1 MINKEVNI
9 QMGNMVVSLDIGSSK
24 VCVLIAEMNKKQF
37 NILGVGTSEC
47 KGVKKGIIV
56 DIDATVDAIKD
67 AVKQA
72 EQMSNRE
79 IKSVFVNIA
88 GGYTKLY
95 KNKGV
100 IAVSRDDREI
110 TAEDVKRVINA
121 AKVLSVPADK
131 EIIDI
136 IPEQFI
142 VDGYDEIRDPVGM
155 VGVRL
160 EVDANLVV
168 ASCTTVQNII
178 RSVQKAGLSIDGIVV
193 EPLGTSSVILNDDEK
208 ELGVALVDVGAETT
222 DISVF
227 KKGSLIFT
235 KVIQVGGNHITN
247 DISMICK
254 ISSADSE
261 KIKRQY
267 GVAHANMIKN
277 DEVVKI
283 SNIAGK
289 GEKEIRLIDIAEIM
303 DARISEML
311 YLVRKE
317 LEDNNL
323 LSTLAAGVVI
333 TGGGLFNIK
342 GIQEIAQYYFD
353 VPIRFGYPNYIGVAS
368 PIYSAAVGIA
378 MYALKQKKS
387 STINYFGK
395 KPQQHTNEVAVT
407 EDDHEEEQKLG
418 LLERIKEFFADFF

>member
-1 MINKEVNI
+1 MSNL
-9 QMGNMVVSLDIGSSK
+9 VVSLDIGSSK

-56 DIDATVDAIKD
+56 DIDSTVDAIKD

-72 EQMSNRE
+72 EQMSNKE

-88 GGYTKLY
+88 GGYSKLY
-95 KNKGV
+95 RNKGV
-100 IAVSRDDREI
+100 IAVSREDREI
-110 TAEDVKRVINA
+110 TTEDVKRVIQA

-136 IPEQFI
+136 IPEQFV

-168 ASCTTVQNII
+168 SSCTTVQNII
-178 RSVQKAGLSIDGIVV
+178 RSVQKAGLNIDGIVV
-193 EPLGTSSVILNDDEK
+193 EPLGTSSVILNEDEK

-222 DISVF
+222 DISIF

-235 KVIQVGGNHITN
+235 KVIPVGGNHITN

-261 KIKRQY
+261 RIKKQH
-267 GVAHANMIKN
+267 GVAHVNLIKS
-277 DEVVKI
+277 DEIIKI
-283 SNIAGK
+283 NNIAGK
-289 GEKEIRLIDIAEIM
+289 GEKDIHLMDVAQIM

-311 YLVRKE
+311 YLIRKE
-317 LEDNNL
+317 LEDSNL
-323 LSTLAAGVVI
+323 LNNLAAGIVI

-342 GIQEIAQYYFD
+342 GIQDVAQLYFD
-353 VPIRFGYPNYIGVAS
+353 IPIRFGYPNFIGVAS
-368 PIYSAAVGIA
+368 PIYSAAAGIA
-378 MYALKQKKS
+378 SYALKQKKTS
-387 STINYFGK
+387 SINYK
-395 KPQQHTNEVAVT
+395 KAQSNEEVAVT
-407 EDDHEEEQKLG
+407 DDNEEEEISKPG
-418 LLERIKEFFADFF
+418 FFAKIKEIFADFF